1 MTRNILFSF
10 ISIFSLNAQ
19 DIEPVEWQYDVN
31 KINDTEYN
39 ISFSASILEGWK
51 LYSQFSPNEGAS
63 CTFCILSIISPE
75 VGFKAFII
83 LLKKP
88 GFSVVVSVTKS
99 PSAYFTLPP
108 SAKPEA
114 IPVP

>member
-39 ISFSASILEGWK
+39 ISFSDNI
-51 LYSQFSPNEGAS
+51 
-63 CTFCILSIISPE
+63 
-75 VGFKAFII
+75 
-83 LLKKP
+83 
-88 GFSVVVSVTKS
+88 
-99 PSAYFTLPP
+99 
-108 SAKPEA
+108 
-114 IPVP
+114 